1 MTYLY
6 FHLVFILP
14 VIFVFWHLRRQE
26 AHLDLP
32 LQKSGIAIL
41 AMIAFVYT
49 TPWDNYLVASQIW
62 TYGEGRVLESLVIG
76 YVPIEEYM
84 FFILQPIMTGTFLLL
99 MAQRHHANTSTFG
112 MARKRGR
119 PAWAGAALFLLFSLF
134 GLLCLKGLSEKFTY
148 LGLILTWA
156 CPVLAF
162 QWFYGGGTLW
172 QHRKL
177 LREAVTFPTIYLWV
191 VDMIAIEWRI
201 WHILP
206 ETSTEWTI
214 ITLPIE
220 EAIFFLVT
228 NMLVVQGLILFYQL
242 TAYLKI
248 KQAGSAALNHG
259 P

>member
-14 VIFVFWHLRRQE
+14 VIFVFWYLRRMERQS
-26 AHLDLP
+26 DLP
-32 LQKSGIAIL
+32 LQKTGIAIL
-41 AMIAFVYT
+41 AIIALTYT
-49 TPWDNYLVASQIW
+49 TPWDNYLVASKIW
-62 TYGEGRVLESLVIG
+62 TYGEGRVLDSLVIG

-99 MAQRHHANTSTFG
+99 MAQRHRKGCDAFAQPL
-112 MARKRGR
+112 ARGK
-119 PAWAGAALFLLFSLF
+119 ASLLGASVYLLISLF
-134 GLLCLKGLSEKFTY
+134 GVICLTLLTEKFTY

-162 QWFYGGGTLW
+162 QWGYGGGTLW

-177 LREAVTFPTIYLWV
+177 LQEAVLFPTFYLWV
-191 VDMIAIEWRI
+191 VDLIAIEWRI

-206 ETSTEWTI
+206 ETSTEWVI

-220 EAIFFLVT
+220 
-228 NMLVVQGLILFYQL
+228 
-242 TAYLKI
+242 
-248 KQAGSAALNHG
+248 
-259 P
+259 